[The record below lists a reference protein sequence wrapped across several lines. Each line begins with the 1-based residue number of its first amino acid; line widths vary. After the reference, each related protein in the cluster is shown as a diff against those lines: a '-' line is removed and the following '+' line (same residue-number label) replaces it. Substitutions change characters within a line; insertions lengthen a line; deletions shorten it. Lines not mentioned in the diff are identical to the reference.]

1 MVLNSLVI
9 YTQNEEQNVDGLKFR
24 IDLVEGLL
32 LKNSVLRRV
41 SVHHDGEIIVKRMT
55 ESHFPRSIHPP
66 EGNVSQ
72 KREVCCLQQT

>member
-32 LKNSVLRRV
+32 VKYSVLRGV
-41 SVHHDGEIIVKRMT
+41 SDQCDDGNIVKRPLFKKNT
-55 ESHFPRSIHPP
+55 SHR
-66 EGNVSQ
+66 
-72 KREVCCLQQT
+72 K